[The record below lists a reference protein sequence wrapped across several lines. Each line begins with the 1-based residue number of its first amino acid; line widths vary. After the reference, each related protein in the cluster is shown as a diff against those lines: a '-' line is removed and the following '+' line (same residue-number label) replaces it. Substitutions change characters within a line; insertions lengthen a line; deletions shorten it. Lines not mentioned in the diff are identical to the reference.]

1 LQIEHTATLE
11 RLSQIQGDAG
21 AERAQA
27 KAQADARER
36 LIALL
41 EERNE
46 EAVKRVREVEGE
58 YENVLERA
66 ERREHKLEAERDK
79 AAARVEELE
88 GVVRGF
94 VAGEFAPGADVSIS
108 IGNASASFASGGGV
122 PGTPGTP
129 SRPAAPGTPRNF
141 GTPNPFGQGTP
152 NPFATPS
159 LLSPTAQLASRT
171 QRGGK
176 SYTEVYSDYVRMS
189 DELGKQKLETRRL
202 EECLA
207 GILRDIEE
215 RVSTSHTWAVAGSVE
230 LTRNLV
236 CRPHCWRSNALNTS
250 VCSKLRLTLRSSLLI
265 LWRHRKVCVRWR
277 ANGIPVDERQVY
289 PMHILVIAVMLTQN

>member
-1 LQIEHTATLE
+1 LRTDHARLTSSLSQKSEQLAAIRRDTASQITTLQSELSAAQSTTNSLNTTLASLRSAHETLQNEHTATLE
-11 RLSQIQGDAG
+11 KLAQVQGDAG

-58 YENVLERA
+58 YEAVLERA

-79 AAARVEELE
+79 ALARVEELE

-94 VAGEFAPGADVSIS
+94 VAGEFAPGADISMS
-108 IGNASASFASGGGV
+108 IGNTSIGFGIPSTPRPA
-122 PGTPGTP
+122 TPG
-129 SRPAAPGTPRNF
+129 SVLPATPRNF
-141 GTPNPFGQGTP
+141 GTP

-171 QRGGK
+171 QKGGK
-176 SYTEVYSDYVRMS
+176 SYTEVYADYVRMS
-189 DELGKQKLETRRL
+189 DELSKQKLETRRL

-215 RVSTSHTWAVAGSVE
+215 RVSRHIFLLFEPYLIKV
-230 LTRNLV
+230 LI
-236 CRPHCWRSNALNTS
+236 CRHHC
-250 VCSKLRLTLRSSLLI
+250 
-265 LWRHRKVCVRWR
+265 
-277 ANGIPVDERQVY
+277 
-289 PMHILVIAVMLTQN
+289 

>member
-1 LQIEHTATLE
+1 MSTTLTSLRAAHENLQNEHTSTLE
-11 RLSQIQGDAG
+11 RLARIEGDAG

-36 LIALL
+36 LIGLL

-46 EAVKRVREVEGE
+46 EAVKRVQEVEKE
-58 YENVLERA
+58 YEAVLDRA
-66 ERREHKLEAERDK
+66 ERREQKLEAERDK
-79 AAARVEELE
+79 ATARAEELE

-94 VAGEFAPGADVSIS
+94 VAGEFAPGADISVSL
-108 IGNASASFASGGGV
+108 GNTSVPLIAGA
-122 PGTPGTP
+122 PGTPGPGTP
-129 SRPAAPGTPRNF
+129 SRAPGTPRNF
-141 GTPNPFGQGTP
+141 NTPGTFGHGTP

-189 DELGKQKLETRRL
+189 DELTKQKLETRRL

-215 RVSTSHTWAVAGSVE
+215 RVSEYFFHLVSKATS
-230 LTRNLV
+230 LNL
-236 CRPHCWRSNALNTS
+236 LFF
-250 VCSKLRLTLRSSLLI
+250 
-265 LWRHRKVCVRWR
+265 
-277 ANGIPVDERQVY
+277 
-289 PMHILVIAVMLTQN
+289 

>member
-1 LQIEHTATLE
+1 MQNEHTSTLE
-11 RLSQIQGDAG
+11 RLAQIQGDAG

-36 LIALL
+36 LIHLL
-41 EERNE
+41 EERND
-46 EAVKRVREVEGE
+46 EAVKRVREVESE
-58 YENVLERA
+58 YEAVLERA
-66 ERREHKLEAERDK
+66 ERREHKLEAERDQ

-94 VAGEFAPGADVSIS
+94 VAGEFAPGADISIS
-108 IGNASASFASGGGV
+108 LGNTSASFTAGAGA
-122 PGTPGTP
+122 PGTPGPGTP
-129 SRPAAPGTPRNF
+129 SRAPGTPRNF
-141 GTPNPFGQGTP
+141 ATPGTLGHGTP

-189 DELGKQKLETRRL
+189 DELTKQKLETRRL

-215 RVSTSHTWAVAGSVE
+215 RVSQ
-230 LTRNLV
+230 RFK
-236 CRPHCWRSNALNTS
+236 TS
-250 VCSKLRLTLRSSLLI
+250 V
-265 LWRHRKVCVRWR
+265 
-277 ANGIPVDERQVY
+277 
-289 PMHILVIAVMLTQN
+289 